1 MPGSTPQD
9 VATAFRSFPRRL
21 SGLLADAGDDA
32 QRSAA
37 GPMVA
42 ELEGLVRSTAQRMG
56 VPASGD
62 AADVAAAV
70 ADAID
75 GRPADA
81 WTDADLEAVR
91 SAALEG
97 GHLLRLIEGALSD

>member
-1 MPGSTPQD
+1 MTASTPQD
-9 VATAFRSFPRRL
+9 VAIAFRSFPRRL
-21 SGLLADAGDDA
+21 SGLLGDASDDA

-37 GPMVA
+37 GPMVT
-42 ELEGLVRSTAQRMG
+42 ELEELVRETARRMG

-62 AADVAAAV
+62 AADVAAGV

-75 GRPADA
+75 SRPADA